1 MQFTW
6 RIETEGFNKKMLMDG
21 MVPSSITLASLPSL
35 AFLPASVVPQVS
47 FIPPCPSVP
56 AADRL
61 HIRIELIDGRNGV
74 QPTRDLDKACTAQQR
89 GKPGDAPELRRPL
102 PERLRG
108 LAGDRHWRRQQLRRL
123 GRHVRHGQRQRRRLL
138 RRHVHRFPE
147 PGLDAGDGHRPA
159 DNAPAGAVHR
169 HRRHCARVCRGAQ
182 EVLAVVGQELM
193 VVVVREAAAKLAAA
207 GRRVHVDPQ
216 PNAAAAA
223 AVAVVVEVGAAR
235 EGLEVV
241 DLVVAAVVEAA
252 AAAAALVAASDAHE
266 VLKLGAFGL
275 CGVPP
280 ICTGTVQTEMMRP
293 FWESGAQKECH
304 GPTSAV
310 LHSVSLSEF

>member
-1 MQFTW
+1 L
-6 RIETEGFNKKMLMDG
+6 RG
-21 MVPSSITLASLPSL
+21 
-35 AFLPASVVPQVS
+35 
-47 FIPPCPSVP
+47 
-56 AADRL
+56 
-61 HIRIELIDGRNGV
+61 H
-74 QPTRDLDKACTAQQR
+74 AQQR
-89 GKPGDAPELRRPL
+89 RQPGDAPELRRPL

-123 GRHVRHGQRQRRRLL
+123 GRHVRHGQRQRRRPL
-138 RRHVHRFPE
+138 RRHVHRLPE

-159 DNAPAGAVHR
+159 DNASAAAGAVHR
-169 HRRHCARVCRGAQ
+169 HRRHCAARRLARVRWGAQ

-193 VVVVREAAAKLAAA
+193 VVVLVVREAAA

-216 PNAAAAA
+216 ANAAA
-223 AVAVVVEVGAAR
+223 AVAVVVEVRAAR

-241 DLVVAAVVEAA
+241 DLVVLGLVGVAAAVIE

-266 VLKLGAFGL
+266 VLKLGAFGF

-280 ICTGTVQTEMMRP
+280 ICTGTVQRRDKLTEMMRP
-293 FWESGAQKECH
+293 FWESGTEKECN

-310 LHSVSLSEF
+310 LHSVSF

>member
-61 HIRIELIDGRNGV
+61 HIRIELIDSRNGV

-123 GRHVRHGQRQRRRLL
+123 GRHVRHGQRQRRRPL
-138 RRHVHRFPE
+138 RRHVHRLAE
-147 PGLDAGDGHRPA
+147 PRLDAGDGHRPA
-159 DNAPAGAVHR
+159 NNAPAAAAAVHR

-193 VVVVREAAAKLAAA
+193 VVVVREAAA

-216 PNAAAAA
+216 ANAAAA

-241 DLVVAAVVEAA
+241 DLVVGVTAAVVET
-252 AAAAALVAASDAHE
+252 AAAALVAASDAHE
-266 VLKLGAFGL
+266 VLKLGAFGF

-280 ICTGTVQTEMMRP
+280 ICTGTVQRRETEMMRP
-293 FWESGAQKECH
+293 FWESGTEKECN

-310 LHSVSLSEF
+310 WHSVSWP